1 MLNEGGEELELERRQ
16 LHLALADDD
25 APLRVVDLD
34 EAVAVRLGHLRLAA
48 RAAEERLDPGEQLL
62 PAERLR
68 DVVVGAR
75 GETAD
80 ALELLGPRC
89 EHDHRHLGEV
99 ADPLERLVPVQLR
112 HADVEE
118 DEGGRR
124 LVQLPQG
131 RPAVGRLLDPVTRAD
146 EQLPEE
152 DPDVLVV
159 VDDEDSRPVIHTVFI
174 LAS

>member
-1 MLNEGGEELELERRQ
+1 MLNECGEELELEWRQ
-16 LHLALADDD
+16 LDLAFADDH
-25 APLRVVDLD
+25 ASLRVVDLD
-34 EAVAVRLGHLRLAA
+34 EGVAVRLGHLRLSA
-48 RAAEERLDPGEQLL
+48 RPAQQRLDAGEQLL

-75 GETAD
+75 GEAAD
-80 ALELLGPRC
+80 ALELLGARR
-89 EHDHRHLGEV
+89 EHDHRHFREV

-124 LVQLPQG
+124 LVELPQG

-159 VDDEDSRPVIHTVFI
+159 VDDEDSRPVTHTVFI
-174 LAS
+174 LAG